1 VGVCSDLGE
10 EGLEFDPILL
20 KRFNFKVT
28 AGDKLMIQQL
38 LYQHHKPAFK
48 LMLSPLSVLL

>member
-1 VGVCSDLGE
+1 MGVCSDLGE